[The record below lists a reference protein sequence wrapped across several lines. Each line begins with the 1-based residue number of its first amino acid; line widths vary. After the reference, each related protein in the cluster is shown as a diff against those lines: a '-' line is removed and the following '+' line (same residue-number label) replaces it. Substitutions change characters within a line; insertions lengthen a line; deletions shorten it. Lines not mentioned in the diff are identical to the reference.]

1 MYLKVHVPG
10 YFSTVHTRPTR
21 DGHCAC
27 KWVIAVLRPLRLQQF
42 RHHMAKLT
50 IASLCALVAA
60 ASAAEKTCTAINAD
74 RTDKIACTREIYFVL
89 L

>member
-1 MYLKVHVPG
+1 MQVAA
-10 YFSTVHTRPTR
+10 
-21 DGHCAC
+21 GHCSPATTQAA
-27 KWVIAVLRPLRLQQF
+27 AVPTSHGKIDQ
-42 RHHMAKLT
+42 